1 MPDIRDPHPASLAGV
16 VAANFQRREPAP
28 VGGDELVAAAAQA
41 VNDLGQIV
49 SGYCAS
55 DPASLTEDRITAY
68 ALALIRLR
76 ECASA
81 ASLER
86 LTRACD
92 ALAVTVSRLIE
103 DRGSACAEKCAALK
117 RFVVHANEMIEMAIG
132 HSRQQAALRP
142 APTLETVGGDVAQP
156 PLERCLG

>member
-1 MPDIRDPHPASLAGV
+1 MAEVKDPHPELMPGV
-16 VAANFQRREPAP
+16 VSADFQTRVSSP
-28 VGGDELVAAAAQA
+28 VGSPDLVAAAVRA
-41 VNDLGQIV
+41 VDDLGQIV

-92 ALAVTVSRLIE
+92 ALAFTVSGLIE
-103 DRGSACAEKCAALK
+103 GCGSVSTSKCEALK
-117 RFVVHANEMIEMAIG
+117 RFVVHAKEMIEMAIG
-132 HSRQQAALRP
+132 HSWPQVSPLP
-142 APTLETVGGDVAQP
+142 APASSAFASAADTPRLQRSRG
-156 PLERCLG
+156 

>member
-1 MPDIRDPHPASLAGV
+1 MPEVTDPHPVLPPGV
-16 VAANFQRREPAP
+16 VAANFQSREPWP
-28 VGGDELVAAAAQA
+28 VGSPDLVAAAVRA
-41 VNDLGQIV
+41 VDDLGQIV

-55 DPASLTEDRITAY
+55 DPASLTKDRITAY

-92 ALAVTVSRLIE
+92 ALAITVSGLIE
-103 DRGSACAEKCAALK
+103 GCGSVSTSKCEALK
-117 RFVVHANEMIEMAIG
+117 RFVVHAKEMIEMAIG
-132 HSRQQAALRP
+132 HSCQQLSTRP
-142 APTLETVGGDVAQP
+142 APAVSAFTNAADTPQLK
-156 PLERCLG
+156 LHLG